1 MSNAE
6 ENSPPASAEALL
18 EEGDKL
24 FVAGR
29 YAEAGDLYRNAAE
42 RSRDDAIWVEA
53 QSMAARSY
61 LIRGLAE
68 QGRPHIEAAATRSSE
83 DVPAGWARFLGVRG
97 RFEWQDEQD
106 LPKATETFVAMYHFC
121 RKHEMHERAVD
132 AAHMVAITGT
142 DEEKFEWT
150 RIGIRDAEE
159 TGQTGWLGPLWNN
172 LGWMHHGRGEY
183 EEALAALI
191 EARRWHHEVSGPTA
205 CLAADIF
212 VGMAYRSAGQIEQAL
227 ETNHTAHA
235 TAERLSAEDPNYAGI
250 AERLGNVHE
259 QLGELAALDGVNDEA
274 ETHFR
279 RARELYVRAGAE
291 QWGPEEVARVERR
304 AQEVESAE

>member
-6 ENSPPASAEALL
+6 ESPPPRSAEALL

-24 FVAGR
+24 FGTGR
-29 YAEAGDLYRNAAE
+29 YAEAGEVYQTAAE
-42 RSRDDAIWVEA
+42 RSHDDEIWVQA

-68 QGRPHIEAAATRSSE
+68 QGRPYIKAAATRAAP
-83 DVPAGWARFLGVRG
+83 DAPAGWSRFLGVRG

-106 LPKATETFVAMYHFC
+106 LPKATETFVAMYRFC
-121 RKHEMHERAVD
+121 REHGLHGRAVD

-183 EEALAALI
+183 DEALAALL
-191 EARRWHHEVSGPTA
+191 EARRWHHETSGPTSR
-205 CLAADIF
+205 LAADIF
-212 VGMAYRSAGQIEQAL
+212 VGIAYRSAGQIEQAR
-227 ETNHTAHA
+227 ETIHAAHA
-235 TAERLSAEDPNYAGI
+235 TAERLYADEPNDEGL
-250 AERLGNVHE
+250 AERLGNAHE
-259 QLGELAALDGVNDEA
+259 QLGELAAMDGANDEA
-274 ETHFR
+274 VTHFR
-279 RARELYVRAGAE
+279 RARELYVQAGAE
-291 QWGPEEVARVERR
+291 QWGPEEIARVERR
-304 AQEVESAE
+304 AREIEAAE